1 MYTMCNKLAIH
12 CFIDFFVSVVMFLKC
27 CDPKDLVEFMVNCL
41 FPIIDNYLNTQQN
54 EMHAIQTMESI
65 SKY

>member
-1 MYTMCNKLAIH
+1 MNNKLTIA

-27 CDPKDLVEFMVNCL
+27 CNPKDLVEFMINCL
-41 FPIIDNYLNTQQN
+41 FPMIDNYLNTQQN
-54 EMHAIQTMESI
+54 EMYAIKTMESI

>member
-1 MYTMCNKLAIH
+1 MSNKLAIH

-27 CDPKDLVEFMVNCL
+27 CDPKDLVEFMVDSL

-65 SKY
+65 SINN

>member
-1 MYTMCNKLAIH
+1 MNNKLAIAF
-12 CFIDFFVSVVMFLKC
+12 FIDFFVSVVMFLKC
-27 CDPKDLVEFMVNCL
+27 CNPKDLVEFIVNCL

-54 EMHAIQTMESI
+54 EMYAIKTMESI

>member
-1 MYTMCNKLAIH
+1 MNNKLTIA

-27 CDPKDLVEFMVNCL
+27 CNPKDLVEFMINCL
-41 FPIIDNYLNTQQN
+41 FPMIDNYLNTQKN
-54 EMHAIQTMESI
+54 EMYAIKTMESI